1 MSQHIEIEFKNL
13 LTKEKYNKLIE
24 SLPYKQMTIEQTNH
38 YFDTKDYKLQRQKC
52 ALRIREKNKQFVLTF
67 KEPAK
72 VGSLETKDIIDEA
85 TKQSWLKHSPNQTKN
100 VYERLQLKK
109 VSLSELNYF
118 GSLKTKRTIFFVNDD
133 ITIALDHSFYHCTE
147 DYELEVE
154 ATDERIGHNFFQTL
168 LDDYD
173 ILVKQTMP
181 KIRRFFSHI

>member
-100 VYERLQLKK
+100 VYERLQL
-109 VSLSELNYF
+109 
-118 GSLKTKRTIFFVNDD
+118 
-133 ITIALDHSFYHCTE
+133 
-147 DYELEVE
+147 
-154 ATDERIGHNFFQTL
+154 
-168 LDDYD
+168 
-173 ILVKQTMP
+173 
-181 KIRRFFSHI
+181 